1 MKQSKREQ
9 LEILGTFL
17 TLKEKDYYYK
27 PVRADNFWSNN
38 YIEYERNGDRNKTLS
53 IDEYLNKNRPYLED
67 INNVNKS
74 YTWNFN

>member
-17 TLKEKDYYYK
+17 TLKKKDYYYK
-27 PVRADNFWSNN
+27 PVRADNFWSNS

>member
-17 TLKEKDYYYK
+17 TLKKKDYYYK

-74 YTWNFN
+74 YT